1 MGSAIHVDNVSKRF
15 RLYKEKPESLK
26 ERIIRLGRNPSEEFW
41 ALQDISLDVV
51 EGETIGLIGQNGSG
65 KSTLLKCISGILR
78 PTSGRITKSGR
89 TAALLELGS
98 GFHPDLTGREN
109 IFLNSSIIGLTKR
122 DTLRIFDDIVSFAE
136 LEEFI
141 DLPVKHYSS
150 GMYARLAFAVAV
162 NVEPQLLLIDEVLAV
177 GDEAFQ
183 RKCMQRIREFQTE
196 GRTILL
202 VTHGVETVRQIC
214 DRAAVLD
221 HGKLIS
227 LGEPA
232 EAVLVFRDSL
242 LKREHAGAEEA
253 DSKTEQGS
261 TGDEWRKHQQ
271 IRITGG
277 SVEYAQLERRFLRAG
292 EPLRVVL
299 QYDAPR
305 RVDDVVFAIN
315 IHDQNGN
322 LLFGAN
328 TDTINADPGSVEGK
342 GQVVFEFEEVP
353 LLGGIYEISLGVH
366 THDGGV
372 EYDHRAGEDVIEVLG
387 SGKVAG
393 IVHLPIH
400 VKFDLD

>member
-15 RLYKEKPESLK
+15 RLYKEKPASLK
-26 ERIIRLGRNPSEEFW
+26 ERIIRVGRNPYEEFW
-41 ALQDISLDVV
+41 ALRDISLDIV

-122 DTLRIFDDIVSFAE
+122 DTLRIFDDIVAFAE

-221 HGKLIS
+221 HGKVIS
-227 LGEPA
+227 LGDPA

-242 LKREHAGAEEA
+242 LKREHEVSEEA
-253 DSKTEQGS
+253 DPKTEQGS
-261 TGDEWRKHQQ
+261 TDEWRKHQQ
-271 IRITGG
+271 VRITGG
-277 SVEYAQLERRFLRAG
+277 SIEYAQPERRYLRAG

-299 QYDAPR
+299 QYNSPT

-322 LLFGAN
+322 LLFGTN
-328 TDTINADPGSVEGK
+328 TDTIDADPGSVEGK

-353 LLGGIYEISLGVH
+353 LLGGIYEVSLGVH

-372 EYDHRAGEDVIEVLG
+372 EYDHRAGQDVIEVLG

-393 IVHLPIH
+393 IVHLPLNI
-400 VKFDLD
+400 KFDRD